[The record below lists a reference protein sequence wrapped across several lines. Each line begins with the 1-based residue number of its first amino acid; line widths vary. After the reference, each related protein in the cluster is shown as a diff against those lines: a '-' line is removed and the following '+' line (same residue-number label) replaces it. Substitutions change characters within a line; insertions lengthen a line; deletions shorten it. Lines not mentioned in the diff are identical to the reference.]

1 MMRQATEPRRPF
13 MLPFHHP
20 AELAHRICMP
30 DHISQGR
37 LMVGIG
43 ASGANLELEMRDIDY
58 KPGAHREMTACS
70 MSTTDES

>member
-1 MMRQATEPRRPF
+1 MRQATEPRRPF

-43 ASGANLELEMRDIDY
+43 ASGANLELEMLDRCRRARCQRLTNRRGI
-58 KPGAHREMTACS
+58 A
-70 MSTTDES
+70 

>member
-1 MMRQATEPRRPF
+1 MRSANRIHASGCIGMMRQATEPRRPF

-30 DHISQGR
+30 DHISQRR

-43 ASGANLELEMRDIDY
+43 ASGANLELEMLDR
-58 KPGAHREMTACS
+58 
-70 MSTTDES
+70 

>member
-20 AELAHRICMP
+20 AELAHRICMS
-30 DHISQGR
+30 DHISQRR

-43 ASGANLELEMRDIDY
+43 ASGVNLELEMLDR
-58 KPGAHREMTACS
+58 
-70 MSTTDES
+70 